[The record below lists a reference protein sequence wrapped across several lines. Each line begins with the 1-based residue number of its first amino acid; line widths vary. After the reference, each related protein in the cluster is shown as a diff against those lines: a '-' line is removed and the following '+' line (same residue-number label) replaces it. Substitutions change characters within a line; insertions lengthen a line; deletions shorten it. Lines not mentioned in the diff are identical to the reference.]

1 MFLRIIKHL
10 LPRARAWSIT
20 IDKTLRRFFDGLAQG
35 LGVPIK
41 LFFDLIYH
49 DTQPQTTREIDA
61 WEKQFGLNSGA
72 VLTEQE
78 RRDRLDATWKAH
90 GGQSPRY
97 IQDTLQAAGFNVFL
111 HEWWVPGS
119 EPPLNVIAPAIARDP
134 HDYLTGGADLIRDV
148 AIDNGVDM
156 QDGDVIAM
164 DGAGTQP
171 PGYPLVN
178 KLLVFAPSTI
188 SDGHLD
194 MQDGD
199 ILASD
204 GSTGNLQVVYSLKN
218 YVIPT
223 DPLTYPYFLYIGG
236 DTFPNQAIVPS
247 GRKNEFETLCLKIC
261 PAHLWLGILVSYS

>member
-41 LFFDLIYH
+41 LFFDQIYQ
-49 DTQPQTTREIDA
+49 DTQPQTTRELDA

-97 IQDTLQAAGFNVFL
+97 IQDILQAAGFNVFV
-111 HEWWVPGS
+111 HEWWEPGS

-134 HDYLTGGADLIRDV
+134 HDYLTGGGNLLDLLSI
-148 AIDNGVDM
+148 
-156 QDGDVIAM
+156 
-164 DGAGTQP
+164 DGA
-171 PGYPLVN
+171 
-178 KLLVFAPSTI
+178 I
-188 SDGHLD
+188 D

-199 ILASD
+199 ILAQD
-204 GSTGNLQVVYSLKN
+204 GSATQPTGYPLVNNLLVLAGNFIGDNDSDMQDGDVLAQDGGIGSLSSVYTLKK
-218 YVIPT
+218 YIIPL

-236 DTFPNQAIVPS
+236 AIFPDHAVVPS
-247 GRKNEFETLCLKIC
+247 ARKSEFETLCLKIC
-261 PAHLWLGILVSYS
+261 PAHLWLGILVDYS